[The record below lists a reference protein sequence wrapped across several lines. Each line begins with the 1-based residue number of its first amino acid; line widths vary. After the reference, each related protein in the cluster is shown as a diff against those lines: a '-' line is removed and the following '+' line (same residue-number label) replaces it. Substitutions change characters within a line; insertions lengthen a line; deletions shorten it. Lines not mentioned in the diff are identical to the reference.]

1 MAAAK
6 RDRRRQDIAKFVQ
19 TYRDLG
25 APDASAAEKAV
36 WLILARHGSKE
47 AASRAFKSLWRRFVS
62 INEFRV
68 GKPAEIAAI
77 IERNVKNDARV
88 VADQARGF
96 LRRFFKEFQT
106 VDLSAADV
114 KTVDGLKR
122 YLTGLPD
129 SAQEIAMALAL
140 HHCALEV
147 QAEAEL
153 AQAEADGKPR
163 KRPEQ
168 HVTHL
173 ANRLRLLFAIAA
185 HGPSVS
191 TARPLNH
198 SRAFLKA
205 WSYSALP
212 SPAKKAS
219 KGTTKKAAKKTA
231 KKAPAKKSSAR
242 PARKQRPRTTRPAR
256 GRTAASKK
264 KSSRR

>member
-25 APDASAAEKAV
+25 APDASAAEQAI
-36 WLILARHGSKE
+36 WLILARHGPKE
-47 AASRAFKSLWRRFVS
+47 AAGRAVKSLWRRFVG

-68 GKPAEIAAI
+68 GKAAEIAAI
-77 IERNVKNDARV
+77 VERNVKNDARV
-88 VADQARGF
+88 AADQARGF
-96 LRRFFKEFQT
+96 LRRFFTEFQT
-106 VDLSAADV
+106 VDLAAADV

-129 SAQEIAMALAL
+129 SAREIAMALAL
-140 HHCALEV
+140 HHCATEQ

-163 KRPEQ
+163 KRPERD
-168 HVTHL
+168 VTNL

-191 TARPLNH
+191 TTRPMNH
-198 SRAFLKA
+198 SRAFVKA
-205 WSYSALP
+205 WSYSPLRP
-212 SPAKKAS
+212 PAKKTT
-219 KGTTKKAAKKTA
+219 KGATGKAAKKAAKKA
-231 KKAPAKKSSAR
+231 AAKKSTAR
-242 PARKQRPRTTRPAR
+242 SVRNPRPRTTRPAR